1 MKYISGQHAL
11 NLPCAL
17 NTCGDWHTSALQWTN
32 PFMLES
38 DNSIF
43 GDYGI
48 ETGRSIPEHVQS
60 YSVANHI
67 RALLDLLQM
76 GHFSVAQGMRNDFI
90 CSDEYDEEIFGKVL
104 LLKESPSWQQID
116 RFMNKEYSRSWREY
130 KEKQP

>member
-1 MKYISGQHAL
+1 
-11 NLPCAL
+11 
-17 NTCGDWHTSALQWTN
+17 
-32 PFMLES
+32 MLES